1 MTLYVIDLCIHCP
14 CTHQRP
20 QAPKDDSPQ
29 QLTVEL
35 PAGTNCAGGT
45 GKDLCLASFTT
56 TAGFGNCVVVSQG
69 SGAAKQA
76 SSNPTSGQVNSIR
89 NGAAKGMKRADQQ
102 GADQQGADQQDPSK
116 SSKSGKHSK
125 DAGKKHNNNKN
136 KADGNDKKGNNGKKG
151 VNDNAKNGAN
161 DKKGVNDNAK
171 KGDNNKKGV
180 NDNAKK
186 GDNDKKGANAKNGD
200 NAKKGANAKN
210 GDNAKNGAKDK
221 NTAEQGNTN
230 TRRMTPRRYCT
241 YKALSFDGTWERS
254 TNFLRRVFAFV
265 EKNR

>member
-56 TAGFGNCVVVSQG
+56 TSGFGNCVVVSQG

-76 SSNPTSGQVNSIR
+76 SSNATSGQVNLIR

-102 GADQQGADQQDPSK
+102 DANPQVADQQDPSK

-125 DAGKKHNNNKN
+125 GAGKKHHNNKN
-136 KADGNDKKGNNGKKG
+136 KADSNDKNGGNG
-151 VNDNAKNGAN
+151 
-161 DKKGVNDNAK
+161 KKGVNDNAK
-171 KGDNNKKGV
+171 KGDNN
-180 NDNAKK
+180 
-186 GDNDKKGANAKNGD
+186 
-200 NAKKGANAKN
+200 KKGANAKN

-230 TRRMTPRRYCT
+230 TRRMTPRRYCK
-241 YKALSFDGTWERS
+241 YKTLSSDGTGGMI
-254 TNFLRRVFAFV
+254 N
-265 EKNR
+265 